1 MHFARCFSTATVFF
15 LLLEI
20 ANNTSHIN
28 QTVSNE
34 TDTDSEYANET
45 ENDSEFDLFDDYIT
59 DDNFTEVNETFE
71 DGGNASSYLTQ
82 DGFFCHEKYE
92 IIIPILDSVNFWI
105 EGVTLTTIALFGL
118 LGNLLTVVVI
128 LKLDRAP
135 PHNPTGSGRSPFN
148 TILITLVAFDSFF
161 LIFSLFDSGLLASF
175 HMPEPYW

>member
-1 MHFARCFSTATVFF
+1 MMN
-15 LLLEI
+15 
-20 ANNTSHIN
+20 NNTSRIN
-28 QTVSNE
+28 QTVFN
-34 TDTDSEYANET
+34 DTENGLEYSDET
-45 ENDSEFDLFDDYIT
+45 ESEFDLFEDYVS
-59 DDNFTEVNETFE
+59 DDNLTELNETVE

-82 DGFFCHEKYE
+82 DGFVCHEKYE
-92 IIIPILDSVNFWI
+92 IIIPIIDSVHFWI

-118 LGNLLTVVVI
+118 LGNLLTVIVI

-135 PHNPTGSGRSPFN
+135 PHNPAGGGRSPFN